1 VVDGYARNQMFITC
15 LRRPWKRDTRG
26 HGSCTDYSEETDG
39 RKWSHVMKHG
49 FISRIAVEK
58 EQSDTL
64 NMAKKEE
71 ILKF

>member
-1 VVDGYARNQMFITC
+1 
-15 LRRPWKRDTRG
+15 
-26 HGSCTDYSEETDG
+26 
-39 RKWSHVMKHG
+39 MKHG